1 MLNVA
6 YIIPHAEIGESPMGG
21 AQVHLILLLKYI
33 DREKF
38 SCRVITG
45 GGGEFVKRVEELG
58 CPVTVVPEFLR
69 PINPLKD
76 YSTVSKLAGILKR
89 EPADIVHTHTPKGGL
104 ARIAA
109 RRAGARFVVH
119 TVHGFGFHDFSSPL
133 KKNIFIAG
141 ERFLGRFTDALIC
154 VSEESY
160 RRAVENRFVPR
171 EKAVC
176 IPNGVDLSS
185 FDPEKTEGTLRGQF
199 GIPSGAPVVGMVG
212 RLDESKDPE
221 TFVRAAA
228 LVLREHPGA
237 KFVLIGDG
245 PFRGALEETAR
256 SLGIRDSV
264 IFAGWRDDVPSL
276 LKDMSV
282 FALTSLREGMPL
294 TLIEA
299 MAMGKPAVATDVIG
313 NREVVVDGETGLL
326 ARPRSPESV
335 AAAVVRLL
343 KDPEMMKR
351 AGEAGRRR
359 AVEDHDVRTMVRRT
373 EAVYRRMGEGGKRT
387 GD

>member
-1 MLNVA
+1 MLNVT
-6 YIIPHAEIGESPMGG
+6 YIIPHAEIGDSPMGG
-21 AQVHLILLLKYI
+21 AQVHLLLLLKHI

-45 GGGEFVKRVEELG
+45 GGGEFVKRIEELD

-76 YSTVSKLAGILKR
+76 YTAVSKVASILKR
-89 EPADIVHTHTPKGGL
+89 QPADIVHTHTPKGGL

-119 TVHGFGFHDFSSPL
+119 TVHGLGFHDFSSPL
-133 KKNIFIAG
+133 KKAFFIRG
-141 ERFLGRFTDALIC
+141 ERFLGRFADALIC
-154 VSEESY
+154 VSEESH
-160 RRAVENRFVPR
+160 RLAVENRFVPPER
-171 EKAVC
+171 AVC
-176 IPNGVDLSS
+176 IPNGIDLSS
-185 FDPEKTEGTLRGQF
+185 FDPEKTEGTLYESL
-199 GIPSGAPVVGMVG
+199 GIPTDAPVVGTVG

-228 LVLREHPGA
+228 LVLKEFDGA
-237 KFVLIGDG
+237 RFILIGDG
-245 PFRGALEETAR
+245 PFRGALEATAR
-256 SLGIRDSV
+256 SLGVRDSV

-282 FALTSLREGMPL
+282 FVLSSLREGMPL

-299 MAMGKPAVATDVIG
+299 MAMAKPAVATDVIG

-326 ARPRSPESV
+326 VPPREPEKLGEAV
-335 AAAVVRLL
+335 AKLL
-343 KDPEMMKR
+343 KDEELMKR
-351 AGEAGRRR
+351 LGESGRKR
-359 AVEDHDVRTMVRRT
+359 ACENYDIKVMARRT
-373 EAVYRRMGEGGKRT
+373 EEAYT
-387 GD
+387 GLVRNR